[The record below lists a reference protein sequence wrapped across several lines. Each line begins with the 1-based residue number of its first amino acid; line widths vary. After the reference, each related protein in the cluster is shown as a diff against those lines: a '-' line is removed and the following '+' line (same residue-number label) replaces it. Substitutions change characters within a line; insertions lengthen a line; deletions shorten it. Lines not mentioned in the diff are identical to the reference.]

1 MENLFIPKYLNRDV
15 LLTVTLPRLCIP
27 QYFCRLLFLR
37 GHSSIISKTLPVL
50 HFSKTNSQNRLFYGV
65 YLHNPNR
72 YNPFQVVYF
81 QSVTLT
87 NSPDTKPCPHEK
99 WGSLTDT
106 EYLYHGGRPPFSSS
120 MLILSEFFSCQWW
133 MSINST
139 HWALYRVN
147 LFTIVCLLMSHLS
160 TGT

>member
-50 HFSKTNSQNRLFYGV
+50 HFSKTNSQNRLFCIFSVSYSHKLFRHKTLPPWKVGV
-65 YLHNPNR
+65 THR
-72 YNPFQVVYF
+72 
-81 QSVTLT
+81 
-87 NSPDTKPCPHEK
+87 H
-99 WGSLTDT
+99 
-106 EYLYHGGRPPFSSS
+106 RI
-120 MLILSEFFSCQWW
+120 LILSEFFSCQWW